1 MIFASVREN
10 VSKMSEQFFFQG
22 SLAERVLAI
31 NNELYS
37 SSSVSSSSLSSSS
50 LSSSSSSP
58 SVKLLSKERVFGA
71 SYEVVRVTT
80 CDEIPVEFRSNL
92 NRDGVTL
99 SKTDSKCDDARCQD
113 HRSSSIQTN

>member
-1 MIFASVREN
+1 
-10 VSKMSEQFFFQG
+10 MSQKCLSNFFQG

-37 SSSVSSSSLSSSS
+37 SSSASSSLSSSSLSSSS
-50 LSSSSSSP
+50 LSSASSSP

>member
-1 MIFASVREN
+1 
-10 VSKMSEQFFFQG
+10 MSEQFFFQG
-22 SLAERVLAI
+22 SSAERVLAI

-37 SSSVSSSSLSSSS
+37 SSSASSSLSSS